1 MFTGLISAI
10 GKVVK
15 YDGTRPPHNRRAS
28 AERCGGRLG
37 IRVPFSH
44 VRLGESLS
52 VDGVCLTVAFKESGT
67 VFFDVGPETRRVTTL
82 GGLKPGSRVNM
93 ERALRVGDRVGG
105 HWVTG
110 HVEQTGRLV
119 KVKPAGRSRWI
130 EVIVPHAVARYVVPK
145 GSLAVDGVS
154 LTVADVQKN
163 KITIMLIPHTL
174 SHTTLGQ
181 KKSGD
186 KVNVEADL
194 LAKYAEQL
202 QKLRG

>member
-1 MFTGLISAI
+1 M
-10 GKVVK
+10 
-15 YDGTRPPHNRRAS
+15 
-28 AERCGGRLG
+28 
-37 IRVPFSH
+37 
-44 VRLGESLS
+44 
-52 VDGVCLTVAFKESGT
+52 TVAFKESGT